1 MAGAG
6 SVEDVSSGSSPAAG
20 GLYSDT
26 GELRCFDHLKTV
38 QVSVER
44 RSRKGSSCGSH
55 SLSSESDLSGL
66 SPGGGGHDSTLG
78 VSVRSNATITNSPNN
93 NNNPYQGIM
102 SSLTTHQTIVFIKDH
117 LEAVADTAA
126 IDTLHQVAAVIS
138 HRSVRVCVFPLHIC

>member
-93 NNNPYQGIM
+93 NNPYQGIM

-138 HRSVRVCVFPLHIC
+138 HRSVRVCVPPLHIC